1 MKKLAILFLVF
12 SVSMLSCKSK
22 YDQNEAGFSQLES
35 DLKEKFGAE
44 AFYTIIN
51 MSAAGDE
58 TMGYTIF
65 VDKTDAAEDIRQE
78 RWVLDGGSW
87 MNAGYA
93 NMQIDRNDPKFY
105 KFQLGKEVNLSRLGQ
120 LIEASKTRFTQ
131 DGKGS
136 DPVMKL
142 AQVNTNNT
150 VQDADGKYQ
159 YTVKLAQKG
168 EQEEHS
174 YTYDRNG
181 KLIQSY

>member
-1 MKKLAILFLVF
+1 MKKLAFLFLIF
-12 SVSMLSCKSK
+12 SASVLSCKSK
-22 YDQNEAGFSQLES
+22 YDQNEAGFAKLES

-65 VDKTDAAEDIRQE
+65 MDKTDAADDIRQE

-105 KFQLGKEVNLSRLGQ
+105 KFQLGKEVRLALLGE
-120 LIEASKTRFTQ
+120 LIEASKIRFTQ

-168 EQEEHS
+168 EKEEHS